1 LSWHERHGVRE
12 NAGKRCDRIMS
23 LTTILAIVAG
33 VLLIVHW
40 KGPNAV
46 WAGAALGAIVGLVL
60 GLIRG
65 DWVLVV
71 GYTEANYGLLLIS
84 FAVGTF
90 AGTVVEWAIRI
101 ARRLRSR

>member
-1 LSWHERHGVRE
+1 
-12 NAGKRCDRIMS
+12 MS
-23 LTTILAIVAG
+23 LSTILAIVAG

-40 KGPNAV
+40 KLPNAV
-46 WAGAALGAIVGLVL
+46 WAGAAVGAIAGLVL
-60 GLIRG
+60 GVIRG

-84 FAVGTF
+84 FAAGTF
-90 AGTVVEWAIRI
+90 AGTIVEWVVRI

>member
-1 LSWHERHGVRE
+1 
-12 NAGKRCDRIMS
+12 MS
-23 LTTILAIVAG
+23 LPTILAIIAG

-60 GLIRG
+60 GIIRG

-84 FAVGTF
+84 FAAGTF
-90 AGTVVEWAIRI
+90 AGTVVEWVVRI